1 MLAYSIVS
9 APPESL
15 RTGKKTE
22 EPMDTISLNV
32 TKRQVLGKKTKALR
46 RAGVT
51 PAHVFGHGVKSQ
63 PLQGNT
69 TEIEGALSRAGT
81 SSLISLG
88 IEGEKRH
95 RSVLV
100 REVQREPVTDLLVH
114 VDFYQVRSKEKMS
127 VEVPVHLVGDA
138 PALVSTANTLDIEMP
153 TLHVECLPANL
164 PSQIDIDVSG
174 LKDTNDAIRV
184 SDVALPQGVSALNSP
199 ELVVV
204 KVEPVRGV
212 RIEEEEAEAAEEAAA
227 EEIPEAQEVAGESI
241 EKREEE

>member
-1 MLAYSIVS
+1 MQVNMIAPRSHAWPASDTGHNWSRAVS
-9 APPESL
+9 AVSLRVQPFDASIGNRVRSLESV
-15 RTGKKTE
+15 RTGKETE

-46 RAGVT
+46 RAGIT

-69 TEIEGALSRAGT
+69 TEIERVLSRAGT
-81 SSLISLG
+81 SRLISLG

-127 VEVPVHLVGDA
+127 
-138 PALVSTANTLDIEMP
+138 
-153 TLHVECLPANL
+153 
-164 PSQIDIDVSG
+164 
-174 LKDTNDAIRV
+174 
-184 SDVALPQGVSALNSP
+184 
-199 ELVVV
+199 
-204 KVEPVRGV
+204 
-212 RIEEEEAEAAEEAAA
+212 
-227 EEIPEAQEVAGESI
+227 
-241 EKREEE
+241 